1 MNPADNIERAI
12 AGLHITT
19 SAQTDRRI
27 LDDASVALR
36 VGLQKRPVQVGS
48 DTGRMRT
55 IIRIAA
61 PLAAA
66 AMILLALTLLVNTLF
81 LGGATFADVQKTFG
95 KVQNVCIATCRAGAT
110 EPFEQVWASQSLKVK
125 LLSAGSGSQAQ
136 FTLWDLPNKVQMMK
150 FLSSESV
157 PTEPITEQM
166 LAELGKSV
174 IPSSSLFPFA
184 DGNAVPVDAQWS
196 RLSDPKAAEAV
207 APETEVYDLV
217 WTVGSPPPG
226 GAVAHKWRLFADKRT
241 GLPRRA
247 EWYAKPGPQNDYAM
261 EMFAVISYPTE
272 SEIQSIVDSVF
283 GSRWRR
289 SGQPEYIGT
298 PGMER

>member
-19 SAQTDRRI
+19 NAQTDRRI
-27 LDDASVALR
+27 LEDASVALR
-36 VGLQKRPVQVGS
+36 VGLQKRPVQVGLGA
-48 DTGRMRT
+48 GRMRR

-61 PLAAA
+61 PVAAA
-66 AMILLALTLLVNTLF
+66 AVILLALSLLVNSVF
-81 LGGATFADVQKTFG
+81 LGGATLADLQKAFG

-110 EPFEQVWASQSLKVK
+110 EPFEQVWASQTLNVK
-125 LLSAGSGSQAQ
+125 LVSAGSGSQAQ
-136 FTLWDLPNKVQMMK
+136 FTLWDVSNKVQMMK

-174 IPSSSLFPFA
+174 IPSSSLFPDTGVA
-184 DGNAVPVDAQWS
+184 PDGAQWN
-196 RLSDPKAAEAV
+196 RVSDPQAAAAV
-207 APETEVYDLV
+207 APKTEVYDLV

-226 GAVAHKWRLFADKRT
+226 GAVVRKWRLFADKRT
-241 GLPRRA
+241 HLPRRA
-247 EWYAKPGPQNDYAM
+247 EWYAKPTAQDEYRL

-272 SEIQSIVDSVF
+272 REIQDVVDSVF

-289 SGQPEYIGT
+289 SGQPEYIPT
-298 PGMER
+298 PGM